1 MERTAYIYKHT
12 NKVNGKC
19 YIGQTCNIKARW
31 KPKCYEK
38 CTKFYNAIKK
48 YGWDNFTHEILYV
61 CEEKDADYWEEFF
74 IDKYHSVENG
84 YNLDYG
90 GNPNKEVSVETR
102 EKLRRINIGRK
113 LSKEIKDKI
122 SKSMIKNNCKIRNK
136 TTGEVFD
143 TVRIA
148 SQQTGISKSCIYSAC
163 KGKIRTA
170 GGFEWEYVN

>member
-1 MERTAYIYKHT
+1 MEK
-12 NKVNGKC
+12 
-19 YIGQTCNIKARW
+19 
-31 KPKCYEK
+31 
-38 CTKFYNAIKK
+38 
-48 YGWDNFTHEILYV
+48 
-61 CEEKDADYWEEFF
+61 
-74 IDKYHSVENG
+74 
-84 YNLDYG
+84 
-90 GNPNKEVSVETR
+90 R
-102 EKLRRINIGRK
+102 EKLRQINIGRK

-148 SQQTGISKSCIYSAC
+148 SQQTGISKSCIYSVC